1 MTSTIFPIFLIGFV
15 VMENIFLWNYSQA
28 LFYVFTHLV
37 TVVSLFYLTFI
48 CKTSYLRKNKK
59 LGWQYI
65 SFKNLHLKTHY
76 FTQKNRLYKS
86 SHPGSPYPDDL
97 THIEVLGRF
106 ILDR

>member
-76 FTQKNRLYKS
+76 FTVVIKPPKKT
-86 SHPGSPYPDDL
+86 GSTKAAIL
-97 THIEVLGRF
+97 EAHIRM
-106 ILDR
+106 I